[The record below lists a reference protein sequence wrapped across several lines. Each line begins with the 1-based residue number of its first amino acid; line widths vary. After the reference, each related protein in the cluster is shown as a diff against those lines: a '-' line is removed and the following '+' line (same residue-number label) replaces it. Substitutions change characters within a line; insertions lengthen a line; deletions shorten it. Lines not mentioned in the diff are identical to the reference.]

1 MMRIRKSLVWIRL
14 KGSDPATDARLIFQ
28 EFGLLK
34 FIVLFY
40 SQFFVSY
47 LQFLGNIE
55 KCKFIKK

>member
-1 MMRIRKSLVWIRL
+1 MMRIRKSLVRIRL
-14 KGSDPATDARLIFQ
+14 KGSDPATDSRLIFQ

-55 KCKFIKK
+55 KCKIFKK